1 MMKVELT
8 DTEAFLISEVFEDT
22 AYENSGTGKAIR
34 TVAENCGVL
43 KEVGSDNLDDLFES
57 IWEKT
62 K

>member
-1 MMKVELT
+1 MKTVELT

-22 AYENSGTGKAIR
+22 AYKEGYTGKAIVE
-34 TVAENCGVL
+34 VAKNCGVL
-43 KEVGSDNLDDLFES
+43 KEVGSNGMDKLFES